1 VNPIQVAIIGVGP
14 RGLSILQRLSE
25 LFHQLPGGCAVEVHL
40 VDPGDSG
47 QGVHSSRQPSY
58 LLTNTIANQVTM
70 FSDGRGPSFTKWSN
84 EAGYRRFSRAYFP
97 TGDDAGETVGEHDYL
112 PRSMLGEYL
121 SWVFDRTVRALPSDV
136 HLIHHRDRAVD
147 IENIG
152 AGRLAIRLAQGAEI
166 YSDFAILATG
176 HCERIPTD
184 EDSAFETFTQ
194 ENAARN
200 HRLVYCSNPYPV
212 DKLQRIAPGA
222 DVAVQGFGLTA
233 YDVISALTVGRGGC
247 FERTGKEMR
256 YFPSGREPNIH
267 LFSRQCLP
275 FSARGVNQ
283 KGTTGQHRA
292 QFFTREAVQRL
303 KKRATSCRKGGQ
315 LDFEAEVLP
324 LLLREMGY
332 AYRTATEQ
340 RYLPPEEYHF
350 CPADRRAVESIID
363 PLRGRSFANH
373 SEFKKFFVEYIVN
386 DLKQAELGNVA
397 GPVKAATDV
406 IRDTRASLREAV
418 EFAGLTPSSHQ
429 TFNAKYV
436 PMMNRISFGPPMQ
449 RNFELLALLNA
460 GVVNLAGGPGC
471 CIVTDQGAA
480 KFAIHTDFG
489 DGRETRYVD
498 ALVIARLDPFRP
510 ERDRSPL
517 VGNLLARGLI
527 RPYSNGSFKPGGID
541 IDENGHPINAAG
553 SALPNVW
560 AVGYLVEGPCF
571 YTHALP
577 RQGLISQFISDADTC
592 VRDMLAQIE
601 ERVKIGGNEYV
612 HSYRQC
618 VSLS

>member
-1 VNPIQVAIIGVGP
+1 MNPIRVTIIGVGP
-14 RGLSILQRLSE
+14 RGLSILQQLSE
-25 LFHQLPGGCAVEVHL
+25 LSHHLPGGCAVEVHL

-47 QGVHSSRQPSY
+47 QGAHSSRQPPY

-70 FSDGRGPSFTKWSN
+70 FSDDRGPSFTVWAS
-84 EAGYRRFSRAYFP
+84 EAGYRRFNGAYFP
-97 TGDDAGETVGEHDYL
+97 TGHDAGEMVGEHDYL
-112 PRSMLGEYL
+112 PRSILGEYL

-136 HLIHHRDRAVD
+136 FLIHHRDRAVD
-147 IENIG
+147 IQSIG
-152 AGRLAIRLAQGAEI
+152 AGRLAIRLAQGSEI
-166 YSDFAILATG
+166 HSDFVILATG
-176 HCERIPTD
+176 HCERTPTD
-184 EDSAFETFTQ
+184 EDRAFETFTN
-194 ENAARN
+194 ESATRN

-212 DKLQRIAPGA
+212 DKLQRIAPGT

-247 FERTGKEMR
+247 FKGTGKEIR
-256 YFPSGREPNIH
+256 YVPSAREPNIY

-303 KKRATSCRKGGQ
+303 KERATSWKDGQ

-340 RYLPPEEYHF
+340 CYLPPEGYHF
-350 CPADRRAVESIID
+350 CPADRSAIESIID
-363 PLRGRSFANH
+363 PLRGRRFANH
-373 SEFKKFFVEYIVN
+373 SEFKRFFIEYVVN

-406 IRDTRASLREAV
+406 IRDTRTSLREAV

-429 TFNAKYV
+429 TFNEKYI
-436 PMMNRISFGPPMQ
+436 PMMNRISFGPPRQ

-460 GVVNLAGGPGC
+460 GVVDLAGGPGSY
-471 CIVTDQGAA
+471 IVTDQGMA

-498 ALVIARLDPFRP
+498 ALVIARLDTFHP

-517 VGNLLARGLI
+517 IGNLLARGLI
-527 RPYSNGSFKPGGID
+527 RPYWNGAFKPGGID
-541 IDENGHPINAAG
+541 IDKKGHPITAAG
-553 SALPNVW
+553 SALPNMW
-560 AVGYLVEGPCF
+560 AVGCLVEGPCF

-577 RQGLISQFISDADTC
+577 RRGLSSQFISDADMC
-592 VRDMLAQIE
+592 VRDMLTQIK
-601 ERVKIGGNEYV
+601 ERVKVGGNEYV
-612 HSYRQC
+612 NSHRQP